1 VRQYRR
7 ILRLVLLLPQL
18 FVLLLV
24 CIVLNDLQSEV
35 QFRIGPLDCDNPEH
49 LLFLAQRNGVFKKNG
64 ISGEK
69 YKKHSFFFRKM

>member
-1 VRQYRR
+1 MRQYRR

-24 CIVLNDLQSEV
+24 CIVLNDLQSGA
-35 QFRIGPLDCDNPEH
+35 RIGPLDCDDPEH